1 MTTRDVGTAVAA
13 ENKRV
18 RMLFRSPSAK
28 VGVLM
33 AGCVLLAI
41 VVVLGLRFGSLPIT
55 NWDAINALVN
65 YSPDSYEQTVVRY
78 LRLPRMVI
86 GLGVGAALAVA
97 GAAMQA
103 TTRNPLADPS
113 ILGVNS
119 GAALGIITA
128 VYLGQLTHPLHFVWF
143 AFAGGMV
150 AAAIVYAFGSVGSG
164 GVSPVKLALAGV
176 VVTALLNS
184 WLTAVLLLHQ
194 ETLDVIRFWLAGSL
208 AGRDINVFYA
218 VLPFLIVGVV
228 GMLLVGNQLN
238 VLSMGDDTARAL
250 GMRIGKMRV
259 LVTALS
265 VLMVGASVAAAGP
278 IGFVGLAVPH
288 IVRGFVGPDYRWV
301 LPFCV
306 VFGPLMLLAAD
317 IVGRVIARPGEVHV
331 GIVTAFVGAPF
342 LIWLVRRRQVAE
354 V

>member
-1 MTTRDVGTAVAA
+1 
-13 ENKRV
+13 
-18 RMLFRSPSAK
+18 
-28 VGVLM
+28 
-33 AGCVLLAI
+33 
-41 VVVLGLRFGSLPIT
+41 
-55 NWDAINALVN
+55 
-65 YSPDSYEQTVVRY
+65 
-78 LRLPRMVI
+78 
-86 GLGVGAALAVA
+86 
-97 GAAMQA
+97 MQA

-218 VLPFLIVGVV
+218 VLPFLAVGVV
-228 GMLLVGNQLN
+228 GMLLAGNQLN
-238 VLSMGDDTARAL
+238 VLSLGDDTARVL
-250 GMRIGKMRV
+250 GMPIGKIRM

-265 VLMVGASVAAAGP
+265 VLMVGAAVAAAGP

-306 VFGPLMLLAAD
+306 VFGPLMLLLAD
-317 IVGRVIARPGEVHV
+317 ILGRVIARPGEVHV

-342 LIWLVRRRQVAE
+342 LIWLARRRQVAD